1 MHVSFQDGKK
11 LWSLMWHKED
21 VLDKKR
27 RWLQSTYA
35 NSDGNQ
41 TRPKRPKFLT
51 NMHIPHSELR
61 SDEVSY
67 ENVRINVEK
76 CFGSFH
82 WKHHLVQD
90 YLHLFDMHI
99 MESDSQD
106 KSNFLKA
113 FSSKV
118 DDLNNNAL
126 CSVANIVTNNN
137 VSFEKTRP
145 RMKKIMKDYLP
156 DFFQHLNSS
165 TGPMLMH
172 QLSQIFSSPCNFRDK
187 PLRLLTPVTPSLL
200 SSIHN
205 MLERLEEMTSQELVA
220 INRKLRGVAVVP
232 QFPPVHSSYNKDFL
246 MERVRR
252 RCNKFVSALKEGI
265 DLPKELAKALSVMLL
280 SLKQKLRCVDISMS
294 EFFPFSPDILG
305 VQNDILKALWSLSQ
319 VKPEELNL
327 LHPQLDPNA
336 KVPRK
341 TFRKVLR
348 KYLMEYLFECDEIN
362 ITDEAQS
369 ALAFINRRSRRR
381 PRMFAKETREEEVE
395 AVLNMSCQLKIVIA
409 SLFPDHKKE
418 EECAIAYLPALGS
431 DSESGINDFE
441 VCENSYAFKSS
452 ECQHQQVYGS
462 CSNDLVEATG
472 DSKPAS
478 SASTTINGTLPS
490 DLPVASRFIIGQHND
505 IKAFDSCPQESKDIY
520 PRDALRRIESRRGM
534 THEALND
541 VVTNV
546 TKKPR
551 LEYDVHIK
559 GFNCPDESEDLHPQ
573 NDPRSNRNSEIVVQE
588 VCDETALFAHR
599 LIGLMLDK
607 FLQVEGREVDALT
620 SFYLR
625 DGSSSAV
632 DLQANEG
639 SLNVSKENIMGQI
652 LIHAVDDVAPSLSKS
667 IERVKK
673 LMELP

>member
-61 SDEVSY
+61 SDE
-67 ENVRINVEK
+67 
-76 CFGSFH
+76 
-82 WKHHLVQD
+82 
-90 YLHLFDMHI
+90 
-99 MESDSQD
+99 
-106 KSNFLKA
+106 
-113 FSSKV
+113 
-118 DDLNNNAL
+118 
-126 CSVANIVTNNN
+126 
-137 VSFEKTRP
+137 
-145 RMKKIMKDYLP
+145 
-156 DFFQHLNSS
+156 
-165 TGPMLMH
+165 
-172 QLSQIFSSPCNFRDK
+172 
-187 PLRLLTPVTPSLL
+187 
-200 SSIHN
+200 
-205 MLERLEEMTSQELVA
+205 
-220 INRKLRGVAVVP
+220 
-232 QFPPVHSSYNKDFL
+232 
-246 MERVRR
+246 
-252 RCNKFVSALKEGI
+252 
-265 DLPKELAKALSVMLL
+265 
-280 SLKQKLRCVDISMS
+280 
-294 EFFPFSPDILG
+294 
-305 VQNDILKALWSLSQ
+305 